1 MEPVVTMVTLL
12 HPLRSLVRAAGGN
25 RGPSSPVLLFARLLR
40 PSSTMSPAVPPVLSV
55 VPSRALVDETF
66 RVTVQNLPPGSAVT
80 LHSLHRSDD
89 EDMWEAF
96 GHYVSDQ
103 GGSVSGELSSRHTRT
118 HTSTVCVCL
127 FC

>member
-1 MEPVVTMVTLL
+1 
-12 HPLRSLVRAAGGN
+12 
-25 RGPSSPVLLFARLLR
+25 
-40 PSSTMSPAVPPVLSV
+40 MSPAVPPVLSV